1 MTPSSRTFGGGAWP
15 AAAGLLTLLFLA
27 ALWLA
32 CAPDGTPAARLG
44 SKLLLR
50 DAPSEPDAIYY
61 AETQYQILTVTAEP
75 GNPDH
80 RAFYQDKLRH
90 SEVDLHDI
98 ADLKYPYMR
107 VYDALVTRIA
117 GPAPAPVRLLLLGG
131 GGYVFPNY
139 LARTRPGSEITVVE
153 IDPGVTRAAI
163 EAFGFPADAP
173 VEIHHMD
180 ARNYVAD
187 AVRRNADTPG
197 AIPRFD
203 LVVCDSVS
211 DYSVPFQLTTREF
224 IADVKTLLKPG
235 GLYVMNLIDAYRPG
249 AFMNAVAQT
258 FASIFP
264 WRGAVSVTTDP
275 DARNTTVFV
284 GAEAPLDLENVLTWM
299 RPGTAFEGLPFTDAQ
314 FADLAARNGEC
325 VLTDDWAPVENLL
338 APVVKAE
345 PIGQLNAALQAGI
358 RAAEKEDWPR
368 AIRHFRRALEIHPGD
383 ESALEDLAHALE
395 LTGDEEGAL
404 ACYAQ
409 LVQLYPKT
417 VLPRNRAAMLLA
429 RRGHVQAALKQ
440 WSESLDIQPDQPDVL
455 TNLGSLAYQSGD
467 RDRARAYWQRALA
480 LAPDSPVLKNNLQLL
495 GPAE

>member
-1 MTPSSRTFGGGAWP
+1 MTVRRDLWP
-15 AAAGLLTLLFLA
+15 AAAAVLAILFLA

-32 CAPDGTPAARLG
+32 CAPEGTAAARLG
-44 SKLLLR
+44 SALLLR

-98 ADLKYPYMR
+98 SDLKYPYMR

-139 LARTRPGSEITVVE
+139 LFRTRPGSEIVVVE

-163 EAFGFPADAP
+163 AAFGFPADAP

-187 AVRRNADTPG
+187 AVRRNKDVPG
-197 AIPRFD
+197 SVPPFD

-224 IADVKTLLKPG
+224 ISDVKTLLRPG
-235 GLYVMNLIDAYRPG
+235 GLYVMNLIDAFHPG

-258 FASIFP
+258 FQSVFP

-275 DARNTTVFV
+275 DNRNTTVFV
-284 GAEAPLDLENVLTWM
+284 GAGFPLDLENVLSWM
-299 RPGTAFEGLPFTDAQ
+299 RPGTAFEGLPFTGAQ
-314 FADLAARNGEC
+314 FDDLAARNGEC

-338 APVVKAE
+338 APVVKADAM
-345 PIGQLNAALQAGI
+345 GQVNAALQAGI

-368 AIRHFRRALEIHPGD
+368 AIRHFRRALDIHPGD
-383 ESALEDLAHALE
+383 ESALEDLARALE

-417 VLPRNRAAMLLA
+417 VMPRNRAAMILA
-429 RRGHVQAALKQ
+429 RRGHVQAALGQ
-440 WSESLDIQPDQPDVL
+440 WTASLEIQPGQPDVL
-455 TNLGSLAYQSGD
+455 TNLGSLAYQTGD
-467 RDRARAYWQRALA
+467 IPRARDYWQRALA
-480 LAPDSPVLKNNLQLL
+480 LAPDSPVLQNNLRLL

>member
-1 MTPSSRTFGGGAWP
+1 MTARRDLWP
-15 AAAGLLTLLFLA
+15 AAAAALALLFLA

-32 CAPDGTPAARLG
+32 CAPDGTPSARLG
-44 SKLLLR
+44 SRLLLR

-98 ADLKYPYMR
+98 TDLKYPYMR

-139 LARTRPGSEITVVE
+139 LARTRPGSEIVVVE

-163 EAFGFPADAP
+163 DAFGFPADAP

-187 AVRRNADTPG
+187 AVRRNKEAPG
-197 AIPRFD
+197 SVPPFD

-224 IADVKTLLKPG
+224 ISDVKTLLKPGAPGEGG
-235 GLYVMNLIDAYRPG
+235 GLYVMNLIDAFRPG

-258 FASIFP
+258 FASVFP

-275 DARNTTVFV
+275 DNRNTTVFA
-284 GAEAPLDLENVLTWM
+284 GAESPLDLENVLAWM

-338 APVVKAE
+338 APVVKAD
-345 PIGQLNAALQAGI
+345 PIGQLTAALQAGI

-429 RRGHVQAALKQ
+429 RRGHVQAALEQ
-440 WSESLDIQPDQPDVL
+440 WRASLDIQPGQPDVL
-455 TNLGSLAYQSGD
+455 TNLGSLAYQAGD
-467 RDRARAYWQRALA
+467 RDRARDYWQRALA
-480 LAPDSPVLKNNLQLL
+480 LAPDSPVLQNNLRLL
-495 GPAE
+495 GP

>member
-1 MTPSSRTFGGGAWP
+1 MTPSSRNFGGGAWP

-32 CAPDGTPAARLG
+32 CAPDGTPSARLG

-98 ADLKYPYMR
+98 SDLKYPYMR
-107 VYDALVTRIA
+107 VYGALVNRIA

-139 LARTRPGSEITVVE
+139 LFRTRPGSEIVVVE

-163 EAFGFPADAP
+163 DAFGFPADAP

-187 AVRRNADTPG
+187 AVRRNKDSPG
-197 AIPRFD
+197 SVPPFD

-258 FASIFP
+258 FASVFP

-275 DARNTTVFV
+275 DSRNTTVFV
-284 GAEAPLDLENVLTWM
+284 GAESPLDLENVLSWM
-299 RPGTAFEGLPFTDAQ
+299 RPGTAFEGLPFTGAQ
-314 FADLAARNGEC
+314 FDDLAARNGPC

-338 APVVKAE
+338 APVVKADAM
-345 PIGQLNAALQAGI
+345 GQVSAALQAGI

-383 ESALEDLAHALE
+383 EDALEDLAHALE

-404 ACYAQ
+404 GCYAQ